1 MKRTKIRLLEQN
13 HQKLLH
19 VDAVARIS
27 HPKEELI
34 TTIYSTFCDQHEQ
47 PKRSNLGDL
56 IKVKGGG
63 KFGQTVLRAES
74 DFFSGFQG
82 SILSLKFRGKPLEW
96 REERGI

>member
-1 MKRTKIRLLEQN
+1 VKRTKIRLLEQN

-63 KFGQTVLRAES
+63 QIWPNCSSSREW
-74 DFFSGFQG
+74 FFSGFQG
-82 SILSLKFRGKPLEW
+82 SILSLKFRG
-96 REERGI
+96 